1 MDSAYQKKN
10 VIMFFLLT
18 YIISWLLWLPAVLGK
33 DDIFLSQYSGLLVI
47 MGGFVPSIVGLGLA
61 FTYGKSRGVLILL
74 RKALI
79 FKFSIKWYILIFL
92 LMPSITLVA
101 LLLTKVTGDIGFPSL
116 LLSLISPQP
125 WLIIPLILFFVIM
138 QGPLGEEFGWRGYAL
153 ENLLLRFN
161 PFVCSIIL
169 GLLWAAW
176 HLPLFFIEGT
186 TQHNLADQG
195 IAAIVLGYI
204 LYTLMLSALI
214 TIIYLRT
221 GRSLLSALLFHA
233 MANFSHGLFT
243 VITVPYGGVSVIII
257 LIVVTSILV
266 VVNRKEFFK
275 QGFVIS

>member
-18 YIISWLLWLPAVLGK
+18 YIFSWLLWLPAVLVK
-33 DDIFLSQYSGLLVI
+33 EDIFLYQYSGLLVI

-79 FKFSIKWYILIFL
+79 FKFSIKWYLLILL
-92 LMPSITLVA
+92 LMPSITLVS
-101 LLLTKVTGDIGFPSL
+101 LLLTKLTGDIGFPSL
-116 LLSLISPQP
+116 LLPLLSPQL
-125 WLIIPLILFFVIM
+125 WLIIPLILFYVIM

-153 ENLLLRFN
+153 EKLLLRFN

-169 GLLWAAW
+169 GFLWAVW

-186 TQHNLADQG
+186 TQHNLAAQG
-195 IAAIVLGYI
+195 IVSIFLGYI
-204 LYTLMLSALI
+204 LYTLMLSVLI

-233 MANFSHGLFT
+233 VANFFHGLFT
-243 VITVPYGGVSVIII
+243 VITVPYGGISVIIML
-257 LIVVTSILV
+257 LIVTSIV
-266 VVNRKEFFK
+266 VVINTKTPPFYDGAF
-275 QGFVIS
+275 